1 MKNFQEMYKE
11 KLRTAEEA
19 VRIVKSGDWID
30 FAMFNGK
37 PVVCDRALAARKEE
51 LKDINIMAAVTI
63 PPVPEVVL
71 KDPQGEVFTY
81 NDQHFSLLTRILQ
94 QQCKGVFYQPTL
106 YGESELYMRYAQ
118 SDPSKL
124 GTNLR
129 DVFFCQVTPM
139 DKDGFFNW
147 GLHNSCCYLQ
157 ATTAKACILEVNEN
171 IPYCYGGNM
180 ERIHISE
187 VTYVVEGENTP
198 LAELPEVSPTDTD
211 RKIAENVLS
220 YLKDGDCIQ
229 LGIGGMPNILGK
241 MISETDLKD
250 LGGWTEMLVDA
261 YLTMHEK
268 GKLTNKYKSWDKGK
282 GAWTFCMGSQKLY
295 DWVDRN
301 PSLASYPSNYT
312 NDPKVIAQIDNF
324 ISVNNCV
331 EVDLYGQVSSE
342 SAGIRQISGTG
353 GQLDFVTGA
362 YLSNGGKSFI
372 CFRSA
377 FEDRKTGQA
386 SSRVVPALPP
396 SSIVTVPR
404 TQVHYLVTEWGKV
417 NLAGCSTWERAERI
431 ISISHPDFRD
441 ELIKQAETMKIW
453 RRSNRI

>member
-1 MKNFQEMYKE
+1 
-11 KLRTAEEA
+11 
-19 VRIVKSGDWID
+19 
-30 FAMFNGK
+30 
-37 PVVCDRALAARKEE
+37 
-51 LKDINIMAAVTI
+51 
-63 PPVPEVVL
+63 
-71 KDPQGEVFTY
+71 
-81 NDQHFSLLTRILQ
+81 
-94 QQCKGVFYQPTL
+94 
-106 YGESELYMRYAQ
+106 
-118 SDPSKL
+118 
-124 GTNLR
+124 
-129 DVFFCQVTPM
+129 
-139 DKDGFFNW
+139 
-147 GLHNSCCYLQ
+147 
-157 ATTAKACILEVNEN
+157 
-171 IPYCYGGNM
+171 
-180 ERIHISE
+180 
-187 VTYVVEGENTP
+187 
-198 LAELPEVSPTDTD
+198 
-211 RKIAENVLS
+211 
-220 YLKDGDCIQ
+220 
-229 LGIGGMPNILGK
+229 MPNAVG
-241 MISETDLKD
+241 DLIAHSNVRD
-250 LGGWTEMLVDA
+250 LGMHTEMLVDA

-342 SAGIRQISGTG
+342 SAGTRQISGTG

-386 SSRVVPALPP
+386 ASRVVPALPP

>member
-1 MKNFQEMYKE
+1 MSFAELYKR
-11 KLRTAEEA
+11 KLMTAEEA
-19 VRIVKSGDWID
+19 VRKIHSHDEIVV
-30 FAMFNGK
+30 A
-37 PVVCDRALAARKEE
+37 VAASE
-51 LKDINIMAAVTI
+51 
-63 PPVPEVVL
+63 PP
-71 KDPQGEVFTY
+71 G
-81 NDQHFSLLTRILQ
+81 LL
-94 QQCKGVFYQPTL
+94 
-106 YGESELYMRYAQ
+106 
-118 SDPSKL
+118 SKL
-124 GTNLR
+124 HTVKDQVEDVSVVMVLPLGEYDYYMKPEMKGHFMLNAWYYGGGCRKVIGQGTVAYNPTHLHNCMAKR
-129 DVFFCQVTPM
+129 IDVKNPRIFFGTAAPM
-139 DKDGFFNW
+139 DKNGCLNLSLGIMVEKDAIENAD
-147 GLHNSCCYLQ
+147 LVV
-157 ATTAKACILEVNEN
+157 IEVNEN
-171 IPYCYGGNM
+171 LPRTHGDTL
-180 ERIHISE
+180 IHIRDVDVIVENHRPVPALPAVVPSE
-187 VTYVVEGENTP
+187 KDKLIGQYI
-198 LAELPEVSPTDTD
+198 AELVE
-211 RKIAENVLS
+211 
-220 YLKDGDCIQ
+220 DGSTIQ
-229 LGIGGMPNILGK
+229 LGIGGMPNAVG
-241 MISETDLKD
+241 DLIAHSNVRD
-250 LGGWTEMLVDA
+250 LGMHTEMLVDA

-342 SAGIRQISGTG
+342 SAGTRQISGTG

-386 SSRVVPALPP
+386 ASRVVPALPP